1 MKQGEY
7 AMMVGDVEMI
17 SVVVELVAMGLK
29 CGVLREEQESAA
41 TVEAA
46 MLAAK
51 DVRDVVE
58 ICSAQLVSEE
68 YPEMLT

>member
-1 MKQGEY
+1 
-7 AMMVGDVEMI
+7 MMVGDGQI
-17 SVVVELVAMGLK
+17 LSIVVELVAMGLK

-41 TVEAA
+41 TVAAA

-58 ICSAQLVSEE
+58 VCSAQLVSEE
-68 YPEMLT
+68 YPETRT